1 MTSREQIRSFISD
14 TFFVDEFA
22 DGDSFLKNGII
33 DSMGMLE
40 LVVFLEKTF
49 GIAIVDVELVP
60 ENLDSV
66 DNLAGFIERKRA
78 VAA

>member
-49 GIAIVDVELVP
+49 GIAIVDVELMP